1 MYCPVAS
8 SSVVDHTE
16 NGEIRYGSRVFDV
29 KKIYN
34 KNIKHT
40 PATSTIALFKVGDF
54 IFKRRSLGDS
64 NDPILIYRLQKL
76 SADL

>member
-8 SSVVDHTE
+8 SVVNHTE
-16 NGEIRYGSRVFDV
+16 KGEIRYRSRVFEV

-40 PATSTIALFKVGDF
+40 PATSMIALFKVGYL
-54 IFKRRSLGDS
+54 IFKRR
-64 NDPILIYRLQKL
+64 K
-76 SADL
+76 A